1 VRQWSLQTCSVE
13 SWESFVVNNRCGA
26 RGTKF
31 ISFTL
36 LDMKGIHLT
45 MADALDAMADALD
58 LTHLGLA

>member
-1 VRQWSLQTCSVE
+1 MRQWSHQTCSVE
-13 SWESFVVNNRCGA
+13 SWESFVVSNRCGA

-31 ISFTL
+31 ISFPY
-36 LDMKGIHLT
+36 GIHLT